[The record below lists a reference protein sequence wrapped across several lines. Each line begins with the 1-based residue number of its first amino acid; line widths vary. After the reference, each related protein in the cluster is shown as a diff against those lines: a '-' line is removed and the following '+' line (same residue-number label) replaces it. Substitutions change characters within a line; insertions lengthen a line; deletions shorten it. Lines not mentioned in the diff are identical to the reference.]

1 MNKYRTIGIIGGQGP
16 VSTADI
22 YMRII
27 KYYQDKLGVRY
38 IRDYP
43 PIIIY
48 SVPTPDLVKSVED
61 EKTTYLAVAKVT
73 RQLEKDGADFII
85 IACNSLQFL
94 IDKLQS
100 LVKIPIVGIVPIVS
114 AYVNKTGYKTVGL
127 LASDTVIKRE
137 VYGKHLN
144 NFGIKVILP
153 DQSDQ
158 IVAEEIML
166 NEIGGKSGVEDKR
179 KLKGIISNLQTAGAE
194 TVLLACTELPLVI
207 KQKDVEIPLIDC
219 NELYAIEAAKLS
231 SKIQ

>member
-100 LVKIPIVGIVPIVS
+100 SYHRYL
-114 AYVNKTGYKTVGL
+114 
-127 LASDTVIKRE
+127 
-137 VYGKHLN
+137 
-144 NFGIKVILP
+144 
-153 DQSDQ
+153 QSLCQ
-158 IVAEEIML
+158 
-166 NEIGGKSGVEDKR
+166 DKPR
-179 KLKGIISNLQTAGAE
+179 DYSL
-194 TVLLACTELPLVI
+194 
-207 KQKDVEIPLIDC
+207 D
-219 NELYAIEAAKLS
+219 
-231 SKIQ
+231 